1 MQSAIIQSATSTPL
15 SYTAPSS
22 SDRTS
27 SNTSLPD
34 DQVDLRSSSKKFADM
49 DPEQNSWDISCLDS
63 TLAMVRG
70 SQAEGVH
77 GNLDPGRAAGLLRD
91 AGFGMA

>member
-1 MQSAIIQSATSTPL
+1 MQSAIIQSATSTPIT
-15 SYTAPSS
+15 YTGSSS

-34 DQVDLRSSSKKFADM
+34 DQVDLRSSSKNFADM

-63 TLAMVRG
+63 TLAMLR
-70 SQAEGVH
+70 STQAEGLH
-77 GNLDPGRAAGLLRD
+77 GDLDPGRAAGLLRD
-91 AGFGMA
+91 AGLGMA